1 MAAETNAIRAYI
13 RGDLA
18 VGGTAVNDNTRPTA
32 IMDEGLDSWQSFID
46 TDEET
51 IKDLCR
57 EIRRDPNNNVT
68 IPAIAVKRIQTAVYA
83 AKYYDLI
90 GRPIDAHSMSWE
102 RIRHFLDLK
111 AIEEEYPSP
120 EQIATVTKKLNI
132 MKWVEL
138 LEEHVRKVR
147 GVRKIPLSYLIRT
160 SHVAAPVT
168 PFPAGYNLP
177 YGSEYDS
184 FHDEMIE
191 CASHTHPTY
200 KADNEM
206 LFHIINTALADTEYA
221 ASIKRHIRNKDG
233 RGAYL
238 DICLHHQGSN
248 KWKATAELAD
258 KKLTTMRW
266 NGRSH
271 RYTLAMH
278 IANARTYHNDL
289 LRASQYVPVDVPT
302 EPTRVT
308 RLLNSIETRD
318 QFLISAIVEVKGDEG
333 VNGKAN
339 DFELAADYL
348 LKMLPTRTRDNVTSY
363 QVSALEF
370 EFDSEAD
377 IPTKGPSTGVDVRY
391 HTKSEYNEL
400 SPDEKEELSAIRTAA
415 RKVNKDFG
423 KKPKSDGNKS
433 NGPKKKTRKERKL
446 ARKIKALEEAVAEK
460 EETISAMRSA
470 AASSNPQNSNP
481 QNSNPLE
488 RPTQRATINGRSA
501 TVLFD

>member
-1 MAAETNAIRAYI
+1 MAAEANAIRAYL

-18 VGGTAVNDNTRPTA
+18 VGGTAANDNTRPTA
-32 IMDEGLDSWQSFID
+32 IMDEGLSTWQSFVD

-57 EIRRDPNNNVT
+57 EIRRDPNNNLT

-83 AKYYDLI
+83 AKYYDLV
-90 GRPIDAHSMSWE
+90 GRVIDAQTMAWE
-102 RIRHFLDLK
+102 RILHFNDLK
-111 AIEEEYPSP
+111 AIEDEYSSP
-120 EQIATVTKKLNI
+120 EQISTVTKKLNI

-160 SHVAAPVT
+160 AHVAAPVT
-168 PFPAGYNLP
+168 PFPAGYELP
-177 YGSEYDS
+177 FGSEYDS

-200 KADNEM
+200 KADNEA

-221 ASIKRHIRNKDG
+221 ASIKRHIRTKDG

-333 VNGKAN
+333 PNGKAN

-348 LKMLPTRTRDNVTSY
+348 LKMLPTRSRDNVPSY

-370 EFDSEAD
+370 DFSSESE
-377 IPTKGPSTGVDVRY
+377 IPTKGPSTGIDVRY
-391 HTKSEYNEL
+391 HTKEEYGDL
-400 SPDEKEELSAIRTAA
+400 SPDEKEELAAIRVAA
-415 RKVNKDFG
+415 RKVDKDFG
-423 KKPKSDGNKS
+423 KKPGNGNS
-433 NGPKKKTRKERKL
+433 NKGPKKKTRKEKRL
-446 ARKIKALEEAVAEK
+446 AREIKALKASVAERD
-460 EETISAMRSA
+460 ETISSLRST
-470 AASSNPQNSNP
+470 SNNS
-481 QNSNPLE
+481 QSTEQNPLE
-488 RPTQRATINGRSA
+488 RPTQRATINGRAA

>member
-1 MAAETNAIRAYI
+1 MAAESNAIRAYL

-18 VGGTAVNDNTRPTA
+18 VGGTSGTDNERPNT
-32 IMDEGLDSWQSFID
+32 IMAEGLDSWQSFVD

-57 EIRRDPNNNVT
+57 EIRRDPDNNVT
-68 IPAIAVKRIQTAVYA
+68 IPAIAVKRIQIAVYA
-83 AKYYDLI
+83 AKYYELV
-90 GRPIDAHSMSWE
+90 GRQIDASTMAWD
-102 RIRHFLDLK
+102 RIRNFIDLK
-111 AIEEEYPSP
+111 AIEDEYSAPDP
-120 EQIATVTKKLNI
+120 IAQVSKKLTI

-138 LEEHVRKVR
+138 LEEHLRKVR

-160 SHVAAPVT
+160 AHVAT
-168 PFPAGYNLP
+168 PTTAFPAGHLMP
-177 YGSEYDS
+177 FGTEYES

-191 CASHTHPTY
+191 CASHTHSTY
-200 KADNEM
+200 KSDNET
-206 LFHIINTALADTEYA
+206 LFHILNTALADTEYA
-221 ASIKRHIRNKDG
+221 ASIKRHIRTKDG

-258 KKLTTMRW
+258 RKLTTMKW

-289 LRASQYVPVDVPT
+289 LRASQYVTVDVPT
-302 EPTRVT
+302 ETTRVT

-333 VNGKAN
+333 INGKAN

-348 LKMLPTRTRDNVTSY
+348 LKMLPTRTRDNVPSY
-363 QVSALEF
+363 QISALEF
-370 EFDSEAD
+370 DFEHESE
-377 IPTKGPSTGVDVRY
+377 IPSKGPGTGVDVRY
-391 HTKSEYNEL
+391 HTKTEYNDL
-400 SPDEKEELSAIRTAA
+400 SPDEKEELAAIRTAA

-423 KKPKSDGNKS
+423 KQPKENVQ
-433 NGPKKKTRKERKL
+433 KKKKSRQEKKL
-446 ARKIKALEEAVAEK
+446 AREIKALKATMPERD
-460 EETISAMRSA
+460 ETISAMMSNSSA
-470 AASSNPQNSNP
+470 MVNNSGSTNTTT
-481 QNSNPLE
+481 NPLDC
-488 RPTQRATINGRSA
+488 PTQRATVNGRAA
-501 TVLFD
+501 TVMFD

>member
-1 MAAETNAIRAYI
+1 MAAEANAIRAYL
-13 RGDLA
+13 RGDMA
-18 VGGTAVNDNTRPTA
+18 VGGTAPNDNTRTTA
-32 IMDEGLDSWQSFID
+32 IMEEGLDTWQSFVD

-51 IKDLCR
+51 IRDLCR
-57 EIRRDPNNNVT
+57 EIRRDPNNDVS

-83 AKYYDLI
+83 AKYYDLV
-90 GRPIDAHSMSWE
+90 GRQIDAMSMAWD
-102 RIRHFLDLK
+102 RICHFNDLK
-111 AIEEEYPSP
+111 SIEKEYNSP
-120 EQIATVTKKLNI
+120 DPIATVTKKLTI

-160 SHVAAPVT
+160 AHVAQPVT
-168 PFPAGYNLP
+168 PFPAGHYMP
-177 YGSEYDS
+177 YGAEYES

-200 KADNEM
+200 KPDNET

-221 ASIKRHIRNKDG
+221 ASIKRHIRTKDG

-248 KWKATAELAD
+248 KWKATAEVAD
-258 KKLTTMRW
+258 KKLTSMKW

-278 IANARTYHNDL
+278 IANAWTYHNDL

-318 QFLISAIVEVKGDEG
+318 QFLISAIVEVKGDDG
-333 VNGKAN
+333 LNGKAN

-348 LKMLPTRTRDNVTSY
+348 LKMLPVRSRDNVQSY

-370 EFDSEAD
+370 DFDSESD
-377 IPTKGPSTGVDVRY
+377 IPTKGPDTGVDVRY
-391 HTKSEYNEL
+391 HTKDEYKTL
-400 SPDEKEELSAIRTAA
+400 SPDEKEELAAIRTAA

-423 KKPKSDGNKS
+423 KKPASKGNGKKSKRKS
-433 NGPKKKTRKERKL
+433 RKERKL
-446 ARKIKALEEAVAEK
+446 SREIKALKASVAEK
-460 EETISAMRSA
+460 EETISAMRSM
-470 AASSNPQNSNP
+470 ASNSNSE
-481 QNSNPLE
+481 NDSNPLE
-488 RPTQRATINGRSA
+488 RPTQRATINGRAA
-501 TVLFD
+501 TVLFN

>member
-1 MAAETNAIRAYI
+1 MAAEANAIRAYL

-18 VGGTAVNDNTRPTA
+18 VGGTAAKDNTRPEA
-32 IMDEGLDSWQSFID
+32 IMAEGLNSWQSFVD
-46 TDEET
+46 TDEDT

-57 EIRRDPNNNVT
+57 EIRRDQQNNVT
-68 IPAIAVKRIQTAVYA
+68 IPAIAVKRIQVAVYA
-83 AKYYDLI
+83 AKYYDLV
-90 GRPIDAHSMSWE
+90 GRNIDANTMAWE
-102 RIRHFLDLK
+102 RIRHFNDLK
-111 AIEEEYPSP
+111 SIEDEYSNPD
-120 EQIATVTKKLNI
+120 QIATVTKKLNI

-160 SHVAAPVT
+160 AHVAAPVT
-168 PFPAGYNLP
+168 AFPNGYNLP
-177 YGSEYDS
+177 YGNEYDS

-200 KADNEM
+200 KADNET

-221 ASIKRHIRNKDG
+221 ASIKRHIRAKDG

-271 RYTLAMH
+271 RYTLAIH

-308 RLLNSIETRD
+308 RLLNSIDTRD
-318 QFLISAIVEVKGDEG
+318 QFLISAIVEVKGDDG

-348 LKMLPTRTRDNVTSY
+348 LKMLPTRSRDNVPSY

-370 EFDSEAD
+370 EFDHESD
-377 IPTKGPSTGVDVRY
+377 IPTKGPGTGVDVRY
-391 HTKSEYNEL
+391 HTKDEYNEL
-400 SPDEKEELSAIRTAA
+400 TQDEKEELAAIRTAA

-423 KKPKSDGNKS
+423 KKPTTTNNSNK
-433 NGPKKKTRKERKL
+433 PRKKTRKEKRL
-446 ARKIKALEEAVAEK
+446 TREIKALKATVAEK

-470 AASSNPQNSNP
+470 TPTPAGSESNPT
-481 QNSNPLE
+481 E
-488 RPTQRATINGRSA
+488 RPTQRATINGRAA
-501 TVLFD
+501 TVMFD